1 MSPRPSQTAHHG
13 SVRKIVRLAWP
24 MLISQWAGIAFAVL
38 DSTMLGHTNPTSLQ
52 AMALSVS
59 IFMTI
64 HIGLMG
70 IIHALVPICAQLF
83 GARRPTEIG
92 RFIGQ
97 GIWLSLF
104 LSALGGSLLL
114 FPDVWL
120 SFSGDLPLQVRQE
133 VTLYL
138 RICCLALPATLMF
151 RCVYALATSVQR
163 PRLLMYVSLAS
174 VLLKLVFNWLLI
186 FGHAGLPA
194 LGSTGAATSTAMV
207 SWIALVVGVIAVLRD
222 PFYRQFQLR
231 LGKPAWSAQKE
242 ILQLGLPMGGS
253 YLAEVSSFTFMALL
267 AAREGTI
274 VSGGHQILANLVS
287 LLYMFPLAI
296 GIATSSLVAQSL
308 GAQQPGQARHLA
320 RMGIR
325 LGLTGVA
332 LSLVVVMAA
341 RPQILQIYTSDPAI
355 AAMAYAL
362 LTILPLLHTSDALQC
377 MLSYILRAHKIATM
391 PFVIQTGSL
400 FGIGLLGG
408 WYFGFGPGYRQLD
421 GLAAVLTP
429 GAPPGVASLWI
440 MCSFS
445 MLLCAITL
453 AIWYWKSVNVQK
465 R

>member
-1 MSPRPSQTAHHG
+1 MSLRPNLTDGHG
-13 SVRKIVRLAWP
+13 PVRKIVRLAWP

-38 DSTMLGHTNPTSLQ
+38 DSTMLGHTNPVSLQ

-70 IIHALVPICAQLF
+70 VVHALVPICAQLF
-83 GARRPTEIG
+83 GAQRHAEIG

-104 LSALGGSLLL
+104 LSALGGTLLL
-114 FPDVWL
+114 FPDIWL

-133 VTLYL
+133 VAVYL
-138 RICCLALPATLMF
+138 RICCIALPAALMF
-151 RCVYALATSVQR
+151 RCVYALATAVQR

-174 VLLKLVFNWLLI
+174 VLVKLLFNWLLI
-186 FGHAGLPA
+186 FGYGGFPA
-194 LGSTGAATSTAMV
+194 LGSAGAATSTAIV
-207 SWIALVVGVIAVLRD
+207 SWLALTVGIMAILRE
-222 PFYRQFQLR
+222 PFYRQFALK
-231 LGKPAWSAQKE
+231 LGKPAWPAQKE

-267 AAREGTI
+267 AAREGTF

-308 GAQQPGQARHLA
+308 GAQQPEQARRLA
-320 RMGIR
+320 RIGIS
-325 LGLTGVA
+325 LGLAGVA
-332 LSLVVVMAA
+332 LSLLVVMAA
-341 RPQILQIYTSDPAI
+341 RPQIIQVYTSDPAI

-408 WYFGFGPGYRQLD
+408 WYFGFGPGYRLLD

>member
-1 MSPRPSQTAHHG
+1 MSSRPSETDRDG

-24 MLISQWAGIAFAVL
+24 MLISQWAGMAFAVL
-38 DSTMLGHTNPTSLQ
+38 DSTMLGHTNPVSLQ

-70 IIHALVPICAQLF
+70 VIHALVPICAQLF
-83 GARRPTEIG
+83 GARRHAEIG

-97 GIWLSLF
+97 GIWLALF

-114 FPDVWL
+114 FPDLWL

-133 VTLYL
+133 VTVYL

-151 RCVYALATSVQR
+151 RCVYALATAVQR

-174 VLLKLVFNWLLI
+174 VLLKLLFNWLLI
-186 FGHAGLPA
+186 FGHGGLPA
-194 LGSTGAATSTAMV
+194 MGSAGAATSTALV
-207 SWIALVVGVIAVLRD
+207 SWIALIVGIAAILRD
-222 PFYRQFQLR
+222 PFYTQFRLR
-231 LGKPAWSAQKE
+231 LGKPAWPAQRE

-267 AAREGTI
+267 AAREGTF

-308 GAQQPGQARHLA
+308 GAQQPGQARQLA
-320 RMGIR
+320 RSGIS
-325 LGLTGVA
+325 LGLCGVA
-332 LSLVVVMAA
+332 VSLLVVITFK
-341 RPQILQIYTSDPAI
+341 PQIIQIYTSDPAI

-421 GLAAVLTP
+421 GLATVLTP

-453 AIWYWKSVNVQK
+453 AIWYWKSVNAQK

>member
-1 MSPRPSQTAHHG
+1 MSSRSQQTALRG
-13 SVRKIVRLAWP
+13 PVRNIARLAWP
-24 MLISQWAGIAFAVL
+24 MLISQWAGMAFAVL
-38 DSTMLGHTNPTSLQ
+38 DSTMLGHTDPISLQ
-52 AMALSVS
+52 AMALAVS

-70 IIHALVPICAQLF
+70 IVHALVPICAQLF
-83 GARRPTEIG
+83 GAGRNEEIG
-92 RFIGQ
+92 RYIGQ

-104 LSALGGSLLL
+104 LSLLGGSLLL

-120 SFSGDLPLQVRQE
+120 SYSGDLPEPVRQQ
-133 VTLYL
+133 VATYL
-138 RICCLALPATLMF
+138 RICCLALPAALMF
-151 RCVYALATSVQR
+151 RCVYALTTSVQR
-163 PRLLMYVSLAS
+163 PRILMYISLGS
-174 VLLKLVFNWLLI
+174 VLIKFAFNWVLI
-186 FGHAGLPA
+186 FGHLGMPA
-194 LGSTGAATSTAMV
+194 MGSAGAATSTAIV
-207 SWIALVVGVIAVLRD
+207 SWIALAIGIATILRD
-222 PFYRQFQLR
+222 PFFAPFRLR
-231 LGKPAWSAQKE
+231 LGLPHWASQKE

-253 YLAEVSSFTFMALL
+253 YLAEVSSFTLMALL

-308 GAQQPGQARHLA
+308 GARQPEQARRLA
-320 RMGIR
+320 KIGITMG
-325 LGLTGVA
+325 LVGVA
-332 LSLVVVMAA
+332 LSLTIVMVA
-341 RPQILQIYTSDPAI
+341 RPQIIDIYTSDSAI

-362 LTILPLLHTSDALQC
+362 LTILPFMHTSDALQC

-408 WYFGFGPGYRQLD
+408 WYFGFGPGYRKLD
-421 GLAAVLTP
+421 GLTAVLTP
-429 GAPPGVASLWI
+429 GAPPGVSSLWI

-445 MLLCAITL
+445 MVLCATIL
-453 AIWYWKSVNVQK
+453 AIWYWKSVNEQH

>member
-1 MSPRPSQTAHHG
+1 MPRSPLQTAEHG
-13 SVRKIVRLAWP
+13 PVRKIVRLAWP
-24 MLISQWAGIAFAVL
+24 MLISQWAGMAFAVL
-38 DSTMLGHTNPTSLQ
+38 DSTMLGHTNPISLQ

-70 IIHALVPICAQLF
+70 VVHALVPICAQLF
-83 GARRPTEIG
+83 GARRYGEIG
-92 RFIGQ
+92 GYIGQ

-104 LSALGGSLLL
+104 LSAAGGSLLL
-114 FPDVWL
+114 FPEVWL
-120 SFSGDLPLQVRQE
+120 RFSGDLPVQVRQE
-133 VTLYL
+133 VAVYL
-138 RICCLALPATLMF
+138 RICCLALPAALMF
-151 RCVYALATSVQR
+151 RCVHALATAVQR
-163 PRLLMYVSLAS
+163 PRLVMYVSLAS
-174 VLLKLVFNWLLI
+174 VLIKLLFNWLLI
-186 FGHAGLPA
+186 FGHGGFPA
-194 LGSTGAATSTAMV
+194 MGSAGAATATAIV
-207 SWIALVVGVIAVLRD
+207 SWIALAAGIAAVLRD
-222 PFYRQFQLR
+222 PFYAQFLLR
-231 LGKPAWSAQKE
+231 LGRPAWAAQKE
-242 ILQLGLPMGGS
+242 ILRLGLPMGGS

-267 AAREGTI
+267 AAREGTF

-308 GAQQPGQARHLA
+308 GALQPEQAKRLA
-320 RMGIR
+320 RIGIGI
-325 LGLTGVA
+325 GLAGVA
-332 LSLVVVMAA
+332 LSLTVVMAA
-341 RPQILQIYTSDPAI
+341 RPQIIQIYTSDPAI

-391 PFVIQTGSL
+391 PFVIQTGAL

-408 WYFGFGPGYRQLD
+408 WYFGFGPGYRMLD
-421 GLAAVLTP
+421 GLAAILVP

>member
-1 MSPRPSQTAHHG
+1 MARRALQTAKHG
-13 SVRKIVRLAWP
+13 PVRNIVRLAWP

-38 DSTMLGHTNPTSLQ
+38 DSTMLGHTDPISLQ

-70 IIHALVPICAQLF
+70 VIHALVPICAQLF
-83 GARRPTEIG
+83 GAQRHGEIG
-92 RFIGQ
+92 GYIGQ
-97 GIWLSLF
+97 GLWLSIF
-104 LSALGGSLLL
+104 LSAAGGSLLL
-114 FPDVWL
+114 FPQLWL
-120 SFSGDLPLQVRQE
+120 SFSGDLPWQVRQE
-133 VTLYL
+133 VAVYL

-151 RCVYALATSVQR
+151 RCVYALATAVQR

-174 VLLKLVFNWLLI
+174 VLFKLLFNWLLI
-186 FGHAGLPA
+186 FGHGGFAA
-194 LGSTGAATSTAMV
+194 MGSAGAATATAIV
-207 SWIALVVGVIAVLRD
+207 SWIALAAGITAVLRD
-222 PFYRQFQLR
+222 PFYAQFRLR
-231 LGKPAWSAQKE
+231 LGRPVWAAQKE

-267 AAREGTI
+267 AAREGTF

-308 GAQQPGQARHLA
+308 GARQPEQARRLA
-320 RMGIR
+320 RIGIG
-325 LGLTGVA
+325 LGLAGVA
-332 LSLVVVMAA
+332 LSLAVVMAA
-341 RPQILQIYTSDPAI
+341 RPQIIQIYTSDPAI

-391 PFVIQTGSL
+391 PFVIQTAAL

-408 WYFGFGPGYRQLD
+408 WYFGFGPGYRMLD
-421 GLAAVLTP
+421 GVAAVLTP

>member
-1 MSPRPSQTAHHG
+1 MSLGPNLTDGHG
-13 SVRKIVRLAWP
+13 PVRKIVRLAWP

-38 DSTMLGHTNPTSLQ
+38 DSTMLGHTNPVSLQ

-70 IIHALVPICAQLF
+70 VVHALVPICAQLF
-83 GARRPTEIG
+83 GAQRHAEIG

-104 LSALGGSLLL
+104 LSALGGTLLL
-114 FPDVWL
+114 FPHIWL
-120 SFSGDLPLQVRQE
+120 SFSGDLPSQVRQE
-133 VTLYL
+133 VAVYL
-138 RICCLALPATLMF
+138 RICCIALPAALMF
-151 RCVYALATSVQR
+151 RCVYALATAVQR

-174 VLLKLVFNWLLI
+174 VLVKLLFNWLLI
-186 FGHAGLPA
+186 FGYGGFPA
-194 LGSTGAATSTAMV
+194 LGSAGAAASTAIV
-207 SWIALVVGVIAVLRD
+207 SWLALTVGIVAVLRE

-231 LGKPAWSAQKE
+231 LGKPAWPAQKE

-267 AAREGTI
+267 AAREGTF

-308 GAQQPGQARHLA
+308 GAQQPEQARRLA
-320 RMGIR
+320 RIGIG

-332 LSLVVVMAA
+332 LSLLVVMAA
-341 RPQILQIYTSDPAI
+341 RPQIIQVYTSDPAI

-391 PFVIQTGSL
+391 PFLIQTGSL

-408 WYFGFGPGYRQLD
+408 WYYGFGAGYRLLD
-421 GLAAVLTP
+421 GLAGVLTP

>member
-1 MSPRPSQTAHHG
+1 MPSRMTPQARRG
-13 SVRKIVRLAWP
+13 PVRSIVRLAWP

-38 DSTMLGHTNPTSLQ
+38 DSTMLGHTNPISLQ

-70 IIHALVPICAQLF
+70 IVHALVPICAQLF
-83 GARRPTEIG
+83 GALRHAEIG

-104 LSALGGSLLL
+104 LSIIGGTLLL

-120 SFSGDLPLQVRQE
+120 SYSGDLPPQVRQE
-133 VTLYL
+133 VAVYL
-138 RICCLALPATLMF
+138 RICCVALPAALMF
-151 RCVYALATSVQR
+151 RCVYALATAVQR
-163 PRLLMYVSLAS
+163 PRLLMYISLAS
-174 VLLKLVFNWLLI
+174 VLVKLLFNWLLI
-186 FGHAGLPA
+186 FGHGGFPT
-194 LGSTGAATSTAMV
+194 LGSAGAATSTAIV
-207 SWIALVVGVIAVLRD
+207 SWIALAAGLLAVSRDRFYD
-222 PFYRQFQLR
+222 PFRLR
-231 LGKPAWSAQKE
+231 LGRPAWPAQKE

-267 AAREGTI
+267 AAREGTF

-287 LLYMFPLAI
+287 LLYMLPLAI
-296 GIATSSLVAQSL
+296 GIATSSLVAQAL
-308 GAQQPGQARHLA
+308 GARQPEQARRLA
-320 RMGIR
+320 RIGIG
-325 LGLTGVA
+325 LGLAGVV
-332 LSLVVVMAA
+332 LSLLIVMTA
-341 RPQILQIYTSDPAI
+341 RPQIIQIYTSDPAI
-355 AAMAYAL
+355 ATMAYAL

-400 FGIGLLGG
+400 FGIGLVGG

-421 GLAAVLTP
+421 GIAALLTP

-453 AIWYWKSVNVQK
+453 AIWYWKSVNVRKQ
-465 R
+465 

>member
-1 MSPRPSQTAHHG
+1 MSLRPTRTGGHG
-13 SVRKIVRLAWP
+13 PVRKIVRLAWP

-38 DSTMLGHTNPTSLQ
+38 DSTMLGHTNPVSLQ

-70 IIHALVPICAQLF
+70 VIHALVPICAQLF
-83 GARRPTEIG
+83 GARRHAEIG

-104 LSALGGSLLL
+104 LSALGGALLL
-114 FPDVWL
+114 FPDIWL

-133 VTLYL
+133 VAVYL
-138 RICCLALPATLMF
+138 RICCIALPAALMF
-151 RCVYALATSVQR
+151 RCVYALATAVQR

-174 VLLKLVFNWLLI
+174 VLVKLLFNWLLI
-186 FGHAGLPA
+186 FGYGGFPA
-194 LGSTGAATSTAMV
+194 LGSAGAATSTAIV
-207 SWIALVVGVIAVLRD
+207 SWLALMVGIAAILRD
-222 PFYRQFQLR
+222 PFYTQFQLI
-231 LGKPAWSAQKE
+231 LGKPAWPAQKE

-267 AAREGTI
+267 AAREGTF

-308 GAQQPGQARHLA
+308 GAQQPEQARRLA
-320 RMGIR
+320 RIGIG
-325 LGLTGVA
+325 LGLGGVA
-332 LSLVVVMAA
+332 LSLAAVMAA
-341 RPQILQIYTSDPAI
+341 RPQIIQIYTSDPAI

-408 WYFGFGPGYRQLD
+408 WYFGFGPGYRLLD
-421 GLAAVLTP
+421 GFAAVLTP

>member
-1 MSPRPSQTAHHG
+1 MSLRPNLTDGHG
-13 SVRKIVRLAWP
+13 PVRKIVRLAWP

-38 DSTMLGHTNPTSLQ
+38 DSTMLGHTNPVSLQ

-70 IIHALVPICAQLF
+70 VVHALVPICAQLF
-83 GARRPTEIG
+83 GAQRHAEIG

-104 LSALGGSLLL
+104 LSALGGTLLL
-114 FPDVWL
+114 FPDIWL

-133 VTLYL
+133 VAVYL
-138 RICCLALPATLMF
+138 RICCIALPAALMF
-151 RCVYALATSVQR
+151 RCVYALATAVQR

-174 VLLKLVFNWLLI
+174 VLVKLLFNWLLI
-186 FGHAGLPA
+186 FGYGGFPA
-194 LGSTGAATSTAMV
+194 LGSAGAATSTAIV
-207 SWIALVVGVIAVLRD
+207 SWLALTVGIMAILRE
-222 PFYRQFQLR
+222 PFYRQFALR
-231 LGKPAWSAQKE
+231 LGKPAWPAQKE

-267 AAREGTI
+267 AAREGTF

-308 GAQQPGQARHLA
+308 GAQQPEQARRLA
-320 RMGIR
+320 RIGIS
-325 LGLTGVA
+325 LVLAGVA
-332 LSLVVVMAA
+332 LSLLVVMAA
-341 RPQILQIYTSDPAI
+341 RPQIIQVYTSDPAI

-408 WYFGFGPGYRQLD
+408 WYFGFGPGYRLLD

>member
-1 MSPRPSQTAHHG
+1 MPSRSSQTASSG
-13 SVRKIVRLAWP
+13 SVRNIVRLAWP
-24 MLISQWAGIAFAVL
+24 MLISQWAGMAFAVL
-38 DSTMLGHTNPTSLQ
+38 DSTMLGHTNPISLQ

-70 IIHALVPICAQLF
+70 IVHALVPICAQLF
-83 GARRPTEIG
+83 GANRNDEIG

-104 LSALGGSLLL
+104 LSVIGGSLLL
-114 FPDVWL
+114 FPNVWL
-120 SFSGDLPLQVRQE
+120 SYSGDLSEPVRQQ
-133 VTLYL
+133 VAVYL

-151 RCVYALATSVQR
+151 RCVYALTTAVQR
-163 PRLLMYVSLAS
+163 PRLLMYISLTS
-174 VLLKLVFNWLLI
+174 VLIKLLFNWLLI
-186 FGHAGLPA
+186 FGHAGMPA
-194 LGSTGAATSTAMV
+194 LGSAGAATSTAVV
-207 SWIALVVGVIAVLRD
+207 SWIALAAGIVAIRRD
-222 PFYRQFQLR
+222 PFYAQFRVR
-231 LGKPAWSAQKE
+231 LGRPDWLSQKE

-267 AAREGTI
+267 AAREGTF

-296 GIATSSLVAQSL
+296 GIATSSLVAQAL
-308 GAQQPGQARHLA
+308 GAQQPEQARRLA
-320 RMGIR
+320 RIGIG
-325 LGLTGVA
+325 LGLSGVV
-332 LSLVVVMAA
+332 LSLTIVMTA
-341 RPQILQIYTSDPAI
+341 RPQIIDIYTSNPAI

-362 LTILPLLHTSDALQC
+362 LTILPLLHASDALQC

-408 WYFGFGPGYRQLD
+408 WYFGFGPGHRKLD
-421 GLAAVLTP
+421 GLTAIFTP
-429 GAPPGVASLWI
+429 GAPPGVSSLWI

-445 MLLCAITL
+445 MVLCAIIL

>member
-1 MSPRPSQTAHHG
+1 MSLRPNLTDGHG
-13 SVRKIVRLAWP
+13 PVRKIVRLAWP

-38 DSTMLGHTNPTSLQ
+38 DSTMLGHTNPVSLQ

-70 IIHALVPICAQLF
+70 VVHALVPICAQLF
-83 GARRPTEIG
+83 GAQRHAEIG

-104 LSALGGSLLL
+104 LSALGGTLLL
-114 FPDVWL
+114 FPDIWL

-133 VTLYL
+133 VAVYL
-138 RICCLALPATLMF
+138 RICCIALPAALMF
-151 RCVYALATSVQR
+151 RCVYALATAVQR

-174 VLLKLVFNWLLI
+174 VLVKLLFNWLLI
-186 FGHAGLPA
+186 FGYGGFPA
-194 LGSTGAATSTAMV
+194 LGSAGAATSTAIV
-207 SWIALVVGVIAVLRD
+207 SWLALTVGIMAILRE
-222 PFYRQFQLR
+222 PFYRQFALR
-231 LGKPAWSAQKE
+231 LGKPAWPAQKE

-267 AAREGTI
+267 AAREGTF

-308 GAQQPGQARHLA
+308 GAQQPEQARRLA
-320 RMGIR
+320 RIGIS
-325 LGLTGVA
+325 LGLAGVA
-332 LSLVVVMAA
+332 LSLLVVMAA
-341 RPQILQIYTSDPAI
+341 RPQIIQVYTSDPAI

-408 WYFGFGPGYRQLD
+408 WYFGFGPGYRLLD

>member
-1 MSPRPSQTAHHG
+1 MSLRPTRTG
-13 SVRKIVRLAWP
+13 GYGPVRKIVRLAWP

-38 DSTMLGHTNPTSLQ
+38 DSTMLGHTNPVSLQ

-70 IIHALVPICAQLF
+70 VIHALVPICAQLF
-83 GARRPTEIG
+83 GAQRHAEIG

-104 LSALGGSLLL
+104 LSALGSSLLL
-114 FPDVWL
+114 FPDIWL

-133 VTLYL
+133 VAVYL
-138 RICCLALPATLMF
+138 RICCIALPAALMF
-151 RCVYALATSVQR
+151 RCVYALATAVQR

-174 VLLKLVFNWLLI
+174 VLVKLLFNWLLI
-186 FGHAGLPA
+186 FGYGGFPA
-194 LGSTGAATSTAMV
+194 LGSAGAATSTAIV
-207 SWIALVVGVIAVLRD
+207 SWLALMVGIVAILRD
-222 PFYRQFQLR
+222 PFYTQFQLI
-231 LGKPAWSAQKE
+231 LGKPAWPAQKE

-267 AAREGTI
+267 AAREGTF

-308 GAQQPGQARHLA
+308 GAQQPEQARRLA
-320 RMGIR
+320 RIGIG
-325 LGLTGVA
+325 LGLSGVA
-332 LSLVVVMAA
+332 LSLAVVMVA
-341 RPQILQIYTSDPAI
+341 RPQIIQIYTSDPAI

-408 WYFGFGPGYRQLD
+408 WYFGFGPGYRLLD

-429 GAPPGVASLWI
+429 GAPPGVAALWI

>member
-1 MSPRPSQTAHHG
+1 MPVRPSLMAG
-13 SVRKIVRLAWP
+13 RDAIRNIVRLAWP
-24 MLISQWAGIAFAVL
+24 MLISQWAGIAFSVL
-38 DSTMLGHTNPTSLQ
+38 DSTMLGHTNPVSLQ

-70 IIHALVPICAQLF
+70 VIHALVPICAQLF
-83 GARRPTEIG
+83 GAQRHTDIG

-104 LSALGGSLLL
+104 LSLLGGSLLL

-120 SFSGDLPLQVRQE
+120 SFSGDLPAQVRQE
-133 VTLYL
+133 VTVYL
-138 RICCLALPATLMF
+138 RICCLALPAALMF
-151 RCVYALATSVQR
+151 RCVYALATAVQR

-174 VLLKLVFNWLLI
+174 VLAKLLFNWLLI
-186 FGHAGLPA
+186 FGHIGFPS
-194 LGSTGAATSTAMV
+194 LGSAGAAASTAIV
-207 SWIALVVGVIAVLRD
+207 SWLALTAGIVAILRD
-222 PFYRQFQLR
+222 PFYRQFRLI
-231 LGKPAWSAQKE
+231 LGKPAWPAQKE

-267 AAREGTI
+267 AAREGTF

-287 LLYMFPLAI
+287 LLYMFPLAV

-308 GAQQPGQARHLA
+308 GARQSGQARRLA
-320 RMGIR
+320 CIGVG
-325 LGLTGVA
+325 LGLAGVVI
-332 LSLVVVMAA
+332 SLAVVMAA
-341 RPQILQIYTSDPAI
+341 RPQIIQIYTSDPAI

-362 LTILPLLHTSDALQC
+362 LTILPLLHGSDALQC

-453 AIWYWKSVNVQK
+453 AIWYWKSVNAQK